1 MGTGIQ
7 GYKDSYKVVGAQG
20 CQGRCGGCTA
30 HGTYWGK
37 HRATQLEARTVALE
51 MDFPE
56 FLMFLGAPGPMP
68 CLVLGASHSDKS
80 CWL

>member
-1 MGTGIQ
+1 M
-7 GYKDSYKVVGAQG
+7 
-20 CQGRCGGCTA
+20 
-30 HGTYWGK
+30 HGTRYVLGE
-37 HRATQLEARTVALE
+37 AQSNTVEARTVALE

-68 CLVLGASHSDKS
+68 CLVLGAPHSEKS

>member
-1 MGTGIQ
+1 MPGL
-7 GYKDSYKVVGAQG
+7 VWWV
-20 CQGRCGGCTA
+20 
-30 HGTYWGK
+30 HGTRYVLERSTE
-37 HRATQLEARTVALE
+37 HSNTVEARTVAPE

-68 CLVLGASHSDKS
+68 CLVLGAPRRDES

>member
-20 CQGRCGGCTA
+20 CQGRCGGCT
-30 HGTYWGK
+30 GTRYVLGE
-37 HRATQLEARTVALE
+37 AQSNTVEARTVAPE

-68 CLVLGASHSDKS
+68 CLVLGAPRSDKS